1 VSPRGK
7 SIGNRSN
14 YYGQIIVDPNDD
26 SHVYV
31 LSSRVDESTDGG
43 KTWGRAI
50 RYAGDNHVLWIDP
63 RDSRHMIMG
72 YDYGMAITYD
82 AGARWYHPDELP
94 MAQLY
99 AVGVDMDYPYNVYGG
114 MQDFGTW
121 KGPSTKKGRFPI
133 RFEDWEH
140 MNGGDGFYNQVD
152 PTDSRWLY
160 SSSQFGHIQR
170 IDQKTGVRRTILGER
185 DSDRRFNW
193 NTPVLISPHNSNVLY
208 VGANVLLRSPFRGN
222 RWEPVSPDL
231 TKADASKFKGVGAVR
246 YGTITTIDESPV
258 EQGVIWVGTD
268 DGNVQL
274 TKDGGKTWVNLNQN
288 IPGNPE
294 YWVTR
299 VTASH
304 HRAGTAY
311 VSYTGFHRD
320 DFRPFV
326 YKTTDF
332 GKTWESIASNL
343 PRESVNVI
351 KEDFKNP
358 NLLFVGTDKGL
369 YASLDGGKMWTRMKN
384 NLPTIAVHDLVIHPR
399 ENDLVVGTHG
409 RGVFITDISPLQ
421 ELTAEVLAKDVH
433 LFEIETKVQWVMPS
447 QPAVSAQNFEG
458 ENEPHGVVVN
468 YYLKEKLEGDVTIRI
483 YDRLR
488 LINEASGPGNVGINS
503 VEWGMT
509 KRKPRSPEEIEQWE
523 EWQKELAEDEEF
535 FDYYDTVDFY
545 GDADEEV
552 DKWGRSM
559 RTRVHHEAGITD
571 RDYVY
576 FRVPPGEYA
585 VSLTIGETVLTGKA
599 LLLKDHWYD

>member
-1 VSPRGK
+1 
-7 SIGNRSN
+7 
-14 YYGQIIVDPNDD
+14 
-26 SHVYV
+26 
-31 LSSRVDESTDGG
+31 
-43 KTWGRAI
+43 
-50 RYAGDNHVLWIDP
+50 
-63 RDSRHMIMG
+63 
-72 YDYGMAITYD
+72 
-82 AGARWYHPDELP
+82 
-94 MAQLY
+94 
-99 AVGVDMDYPYNVYGG
+99 
-114 MQDFGTW
+114 
-121 KGPSTKKGRFPI
+121 
-133 RFEDWEH
+133 
-140 MNGGDGFYNQVD
+140 
-152 PTDSRWLY
+152 
-160 SSSQFGHIQR
+160 
-170 IDQKTGVRRTILGER
+170 
-185 DSDRRFNW
+185 
-193 NTPVLISPHNSNVLY
+193 
-208 VGANVLLRSPFRGN
+208 
-222 RWEPVSPDL
+222 
-231 TKADASKFKGVGAVR
+231 
-246 YGTITTIDESPV
+246 
-258 EQGVIWVGTD
+258 
-268 DGNVQL
+268 
-274 TKDGGKTWVNLNQN
+274 
-288 IPGNPE
+288 
-294 YWVTR
+294 
-299 VTASH
+299 
-304 HRAGTAY
+304 
-311 VSYTGFHRD
+311 
-320 DFRPFV
+320 
-326 YKTTDF
+326 
-332 GKTWESIASNL
+332 
-343 PRESVNVI
+343 VNVI